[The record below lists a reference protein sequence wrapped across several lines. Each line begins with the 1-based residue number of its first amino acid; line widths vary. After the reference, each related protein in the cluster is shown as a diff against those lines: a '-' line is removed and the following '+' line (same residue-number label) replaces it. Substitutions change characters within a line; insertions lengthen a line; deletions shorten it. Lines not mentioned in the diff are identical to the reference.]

1 MRPVKDGR
9 ASSNGATQTRRRVG
23 ATATDRDRDASP
35 RRQQL
40 PVTKDFLKDV
50 TRLEPL
56 AWLGYRPLTEVLA
69 TARTSV
75 VQSAVEATLANWL
88 NHVTWRR
95 G

>member
-1 MRPVKDGR
+1 M
-9 ASSNGATQTRRRVG
+9 
-23 ATATDRDRDASP
+23 
-35 RRQQL
+35 
-40 PVTKDFLKDV
+40 TKDVLEDL
-50 TRLEPL
+50 TRLELL

-88 NHVTWRR
+88 NYGTGRR